1 MKKVGPPVKYLA
13 AKQIRGPRYRGP
25 HWIVAGM
32 TMVAILIGANIL
44 TSPPSFAAGTSSNS
58 ITVGSP
64 PSAGSDHGTYT
75 PQAQATSK
83 DVVNVSLD
91 KDSSGCSLSSGK
103 VTFTG
108 AGECVVNFNDAGNS
122 TYAAAPEVTQDIKVY
137 SSNTIT
143 VSNGPTAGSAGGS
156 YSPGASATSGDAVQR
171 SLSSASTGCSLSG
184 TTVHFTGQGTCRVDF
199 NDPGNGAFAAA
210 SEIQQKIAVS
220 SANVIYP
227 STPPSAGTINGT
239 YDLSASAT
247 SKDAVAF
254 SLDVTS
260 TGCSIS
266 KNVVTFTGNG
276 FCKINFNDPGN
287 GAFAGASQIQQII
300 TVGTGGPKVQSP
312 LYLTSLNGT
321 KYHSLTLTSVG
332 GSGSGAV
339 TYAATSGSAG
349 CSLKN
354 GVLTFSSVGTCDV
367 TVSKA
372 ADSSY
377 LSAQSALTVVTVNL
391 PKAPHAVR
399 VIAAVWTGRTTQ
411 TRILGTGFYGN
422 PRIESSVRATKVS
435 VRSDNGK
442 VLVIRV
448 SVAKNTPR
456 GVHTLTLTFAHGDR
470 TSVLYNQR

>member
-1 MKKVGPPVKYLA
+1 
-13 AKQIRGPRYRGP
+13 
-25 HWIVAGM
+25 
-32 TMVAILIGANIL
+32 
-44 TSPPSFAAGTSSNS
+44 
-58 ITVGSP
+58 
-64 PSAGSDHGTYT
+64 
-75 PQAQATSK
+75 
-83 DVVNVSLD
+83 
-91 KDSSGCSLSSGK
+91 
-103 VTFTG
+103 
-108 AGECVVNFNDAGNS
+108 
-122 TYAAAPEVTQDIKVY
+122 
-137 SSNTIT
+137 
-143 VSNGPTAGSAGGS
+143 
-156 YSPGASATSGDAVQR
+156 
-171 SLSSASTGCSLSG
+171 
-184 TTVHFTGQGTCRVDF
+184 
-199 NDPGNGAFAAA
+199 
-210 SEIQQKIAVS
+210 
-220 SANVIYP
+220 
-227 STPPSAGTINGT
+227 
-239 YDLSASAT
+239 
-247 SKDAVAF
+247 
-254 SLDVTS
+254 
-260 TGCSIS
+260 
-266 KNVVTFTGNG
+266 VVTFTGNG

-399 VIAAVWTGRTTQ
+399 VTAAVWTGRTTQ